1 MAGNAAG
8 LPSQLQSEPVTKH
21 HEDSITDLLKF
32 HREADLNL
40 LIGLIDREVG
50 SITVDEYHSL
60 YAILSHLYEDKEKY
74 PEAFQIARELLQESR
89 RMKCSMKTVENM
101 QKFSESSDGLMPIQL
116 LVITLILVVI
126 IGGLIGG
133 AIKWS
138 GIELEKQLE
147 KQVNLVSGE
156 IENIERLMELRM
168 RGIVKF
174 EEGKVVEVGGK
185 KTKTKINKKAKATKV
200 KPKKKLENRPKE
212 KKKIKK
218 KVRTG
223 EAVYRTVMN
232 P

>member
-8 LPSQLQSEPVTKH
+8 LPSQLQSELETKH
-21 HEDSITDLLKF
+21 HEDSITDLLEF
-32 HREADLNL
+32 RREADLNL

-50 SITVDEYHSL
+50 SITVAEYHSL

-74 PEAFQIARELLQESR
+74 PEAFQIARVLLQESR
-89 RMKCSMKTVENM
+89 RMRCSMKTVENM
-101 QKFSESSDGLMPIQL
+101 QRSSEFDPKELGPL
-116 LVITLILVVI
+116 LILAVIFVVAIGGI
-126 IGGLIGG
+126 IGGT
-133 AIKWS
+133 IKWS
-138 GIELEKQLE
+138 GIELE